1 MVGKLILII
10 LLISLLVLT
19 EVWIN
24 TFLYRSHQN
33 LKWLKFAGAEAGTV
47 VLLALIGLGCHWLK
61 HFKVINWIVNVLDSI
76 WLHFISYLPHWHIM
90 GFSISPILVWLCSI
104 LIVAYIYFFIAGL
117 IKRHEIIHHYTQWQ
131 KGKEQSMLKGDQP
144 TYKEQLPN
152 KEDQDQAKVK
162 QPAAT
167 KASNT
172 DNPIAAKS
180 QQKKQVKSVTQPA
193 STTNPHFLSMPT
205 TKFDYHSRMGI
216 QQAFNR
222 AKQGGGLIV
231 MSTDFGYVALY
242 ANANGLS
249 ALKSAIAPTPLERY
263 QLPNSP
269 SLVQFTTTKLQAI
282 TLSQYVARLA

>member
-1 MVGKLILII
+1 MVGKVI
-10 LLISLLVLT
+10 LLLLALTLLVLT

-33 LKWLKFAGAEAGTV
+33 LKWIKFAGVEIGTIV
-47 VLLALIGLGCHWLK
+47 VLVLLALGCHWLK
-61 HFKVINWIVNVLDSI
+61 HFKAVNWVVTLLDSI
-76 WLHFISYLPHWHIM
+76 WAHFIGYLPHWKIG
-90 GFSISPILVWLCSI
+90 GFQVSPIFVWLCSI
-104 LIVAYIYFFIAGL
+104 LFVAYIYFFIAGL

-131 KGKEQSMLKGDQP
+131 KDKEQSMLKGDQP

-152 KEDQDQAKVK
+152 KEDQEQGKDKQLAAFKVNNTDSHTVLKSQPKKQAK
-162 QPAAT
+162 QAT
-167 KASNT
+167 
-172 DNPIAAKS
+172 P
-180 QQKKQVKSVTQPA
+180 PA

-249 ALKSAIAPTPLERY
+249 ALKSAIAPTPLEKY

-282 TLSQYVARLA
+282 MLNQYVARLA